1 MLFQL
6 THKQLLEL
14 KFWIEEN
21 NQDGYVDECAKLP
34 LYCAKFG
41 KRFMNSAHNSVLEI
55 GTGPAWGLLPHMLAD
70 VKYACDP
77 LFPVYEAAGILRE
90 RNGILRVD
98 EPFEAW
104 ETNLTFDAIVTVN
117 ALDHGEMGFYLLP
130 KIWRMLK
137 PGGRFYCHVHLRPA
151 DLLNLVHDH
160 SLTESQLDLHLSYT
174 NLVEEYREILP
185 QDIDGKFC
193 SALVGIWR
201 KP

>member
-1 MLFQL
+1 MFQL

-14 KFWIEEN
+14 KFWIEEEAA
-21 NQDGYVDECAKLP
+21 DRYISELCKMP
-34 LYCAKFG
+34 LYCSQFG
-41 KRFMNSAHNSVLEI
+41 RRFVTSAHNSVLEI
-55 GTGPAWGLLPHMLAD
+55 GTGPAWGLLPHMNAD
-70 VKYACDP
+70 IKYGCDP
-77 LFPVYEAAGILRE
+77 LYPVYEAAGLLRG

-137 PGGRFYCHVHLRPA
+137 PGGRFYCHVHLRP
-151 DLLNLVHDH
+151 DDMLNLVHDH
-160 SLTESQLDLHLSYT
+160 SLTESQLDLHLRYT
-174 NLVEEYREILP
+174 NLVQEHREILP
-185 QDIDGKFC
+185 NDIDGKFC
-193 SALVGIWR
+193 PALVGIWR